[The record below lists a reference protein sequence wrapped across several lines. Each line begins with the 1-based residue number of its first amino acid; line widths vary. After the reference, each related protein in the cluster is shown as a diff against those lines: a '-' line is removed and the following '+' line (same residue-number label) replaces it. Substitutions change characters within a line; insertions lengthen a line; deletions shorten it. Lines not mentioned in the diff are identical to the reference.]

1 MFFKAA
7 LGRLFR
13 AGRMGSGKLRH
24 RAFALVPAASGT
36 ALGSPGRGFSRF
48 PLAGE
53 VCKPRRARAAADA
66 GAASLFP
73 LARKKETRL
82 SGCTDTPCPE
92 TTGIGSGRGDTWSQ
106 PCLAA
111 SVTDAMP
118 GEPSTRKLART
129 GTPNRTMGMNSRK
142 MTGHGDCKMDVFR
155 EPPCANGMAQGTG
168 SWKARTVFRRSDNG
182 LPSETQP
189 KFGSRFYEGLCL
201 GRNYPGIAAFWNER
215 RNRVVMQL
223 TRQCRVM
230 HRAMRKK
237 EFPHSQF

>member
-1 MFFKAA
+1 
-7 LGRLFR
+7 
-13 AGRMGSGKLRH
+13 MGGGKLRH

-53 VCKPRRARAAADA
+53 VWKPRRARAAADA

-82 SGCTDTPCPE
+82 SGCTDTPCHE
-92 TTGIGSGRGDTWSQ
+92 TMGIGSGRGDARSQ
-106 PCLAA
+106 PWLAA

-129 GTPNRTMGMNSRK
+129 GTPK
-142 MTGHGDCKMDVFR
+142 
-155 EPPCANGMAQGTG
+155 
-168 SWKARTVFRRSDNG
+168 SDNG
-182 LPSETQP
+182 PPAGRNRPVMAIAKWMYSGNPRHAQTAGRKEPDREKSERFSGGRTMAVQAKPSRQ
-189 KFGSRFYEGLCL
+189 FGSRFYEGLCL
-201 GRNYPGIAAFWNER
+201 GRNYPEIAAFWNER

-223 TRQCRVM
+223 TRQGQVM

-237 EFPHSQF
+237 EFPHSQV

>member
-1 MFFKAA
+1 VFFKAA

-13 AGRMGSGKLRH
+13 AGRRVGGKLRH

-53 VCKPRRARAAADA
+53 VWKPRRARAAADA
-66 GAASLFP
+66 DAASLFP

-82 SGCTDTPCPE
+82 SGCTGTPCPE
-92 TTGIGSGRGDTWSQ
+92 TAGNGSGRGDARSQ

-118 GEPSTRKLART
+118 VEPSTRRFART

-142 MTGHGDCKMDVFR
+142 MAGHCDCKMDVFR
-155 EPPCANGMAQGTG
+155 ESPSCANGKAKGTG
-168 SWKARTVFRRSDNG
+168 SWKVRTVFRRSDNG
-182 LPSETQP
+182 RPSETQP

-215 RNRVVMQL
+215 RNR
-223 TRQCRVM
+223 CRDATHPAVPKVM

-237 EFPHSQF
+237 SSPQA